1 MNTYQIEKAQII
13 SSPPLLNCI
22 YGAEYDTLW
31 KGNRNPSQAENSF
44 YRLQTVPVV
53 PVTLWMS

>member
-1 MNTYQIEKAQII
+1 MNTYQIEKVQII
-13 SSPPLLNCI
+13 SFPPPLLNCI
-22 YGAEYDTLW
+22 YGAEYDTFW
-31 KGNRNPSQAENSF
+31 PDRNPSQAENSF